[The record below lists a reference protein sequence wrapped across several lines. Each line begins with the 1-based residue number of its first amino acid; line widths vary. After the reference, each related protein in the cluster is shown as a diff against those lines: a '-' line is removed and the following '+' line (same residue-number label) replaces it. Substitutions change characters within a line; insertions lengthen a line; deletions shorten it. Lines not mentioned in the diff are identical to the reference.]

1 MLECTTRR
9 QIAVDPRYGLE
20 RRKVAAAPVLIQSSA
35 SAKLH
40 LDLRHG
46 SGQSGKVER
55 DGDRMMQGG
64 EPGRKGTSGRHVMRS
79 PQRGYVCFQ
88 GDDLVGT
95 VRKESPI
102 LPNLDAGVGDR
113 SKAGVGVLFGRR

>member
-9 QIAVDPRYGLE
+9 QIAVDPRYALE
-20 RRKVAAAPVLIQSSA
+20 PRIVAAAPVLIQCSA
-35 SAKLH
+35 SAELR
-40 LDLRHG
+40 LDLRDG

-55 DGDRMMQGG
+55 DGDRVMKGG
-64 EPGRKGTSGRHVMRS
+64 EPGRKGTTGRHVMRS

-95 VRKESPI
+95 VRKMTCDGAP
-102 LPNLDAGVGDR
+102 
-113 SKAGVGVLFGRR
+113 